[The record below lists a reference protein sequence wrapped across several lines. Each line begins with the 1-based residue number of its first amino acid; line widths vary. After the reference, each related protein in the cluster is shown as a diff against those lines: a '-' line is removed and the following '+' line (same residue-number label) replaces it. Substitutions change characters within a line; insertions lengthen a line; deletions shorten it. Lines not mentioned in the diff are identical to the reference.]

1 MPEYMTQTEASNFF
15 QDVKD
20 LFVQTDRKFQ
30 DTDRKF
36 QDTDRKFQDT
46 DRKFQDTDQKFQ
58 DTDRKFQESSR
69 EFDLRFR
76 DTEKLI
82 KELRAAIGQLGGRLG
97 EFVEEMVKPA
107 AVRLFHE
114 WGLDVRQVFRNVT
127 RYDDQG
133 HFLMEVDLLV
143 VDSDTAVAIE
153 CKSNCSVDD
162 VAEHLDR
169 LARFK
174 ENFPQYSPFHLYGA
188 VAAMVMPD
196 EVARFAYR
204 KGLFVLAQSGETIV
218 LRNDEK
224 FRPREW

>member
-1 MPEYMTQTEASNFF
+1 MPEYMTRTDASNFF
-15 QDVKD
+15 QDVKE
-20 LFVQTDRKFQ
+20 LFVQTDHKFQDTDRKFQ

-46 DRKFQDTDQKFQ
+46 DRKFQ
-58 DTDRKFQESSR
+58 ESSR

-76 DTEKLI
+76 ETEKLI
-82 KELRAAIGQLGGRLG
+82 KELRVAIGQLGGRLG

-114 WGLDVRQVFRNVT
+114 RGLDVRQVFQNVT

-133 HFLMEVDLLV
+133 RYVMEIDLLV
-143 VDSDTAVAIE
+143 VNTDTAVAIE

-162 VAEHLDR
+162 IDEHLAR
-169 LARFK
+169 LSKIK
-174 ENFPQYSPFHLYGA
+174 EFFPQYSGFHLLGA

-196 EVARFAYR
+196 DVARYAYR
-204 KGLFVLAQSGETIV
+204 KGLYVLTQSGETIV
-218 LRNDEK
+218 IRNDEK
-224 FRPREW
+224 FLPRQW

>member
-1 MPEYMTQTEASNFF
+1 MPEYMTRTEASNFF
-15 QDVKD
+15 QDVKE
-20 LFVQTDRKFQ
+20 LFVQ
-30 DTDRKF
+30 
-36 QDTDRKFQDT
+36 T

-76 DTEKLI
+76 ETEKLI

-107 AVRLFHE
+107 AIRLFHE
-114 WGLDVRQVFRNVT
+114 RGLDVRQVFRNVT

-133 HFLMEVDLLV
+133 RYVMEIDLLV
-143 VDSDTAVAIE
+143 VNTDTAVAIE

-162 VAEHLDR
+162 IDEHLIR
-169 LARFK
+169 LSKIK
-174 ENFPQYSPFHLYGA
+174 EFFPQYAGFHLFGA

-196 EVARFAYR
+196 DVARYAYR
-204 KGLFVLAQSGETIV
+204 KGLYVLTQSGETIV
-218 LRNDEK
+218 IRNDEK
-224 FRPREW
+224 FVPKEW

>member
-1 MPEYMTQTEASNFF
+1 MPEYMTREEAANFF

-30 DTDRKF
+30 DSDRKF
-36 QDTDRKFQDT
+36 QDTERLLK
-46 DRKFQDTDQKFQ
+46 
-58 DTDRKFQESSR
+58 ESSLESDKR
-69 EFDLRFR
+69 FQKTDKLIQDLR
-76 DTEKLI
+76 TT
-82 KELRAAIGQLGGRLG
+82 IGQLGGRLG

-114 WGLDVRQVFRNVT
+114 RGLDVRQVFRNVT
-127 RYDDQG
+127 RYDEQG
-133 HFLMEVDLLV
+133 QFLMEVDLLV

-169 LARFK
+169 LSRFK
-174 ENFPQYSPFHLYGA
+174 EFFPQYVPFHLYGA

-196 EVARFAYR
+196 DVARFAYR
-204 KGLFVLAQSGETIV
+204 KGLYVLAQSGETVVI
-218 LRNDEK
+218 RNDEQ

>member
-1 MPEYMTQTEASNFF
+1 MPEYITREEASNFF

-30 DTDRKF
+30 DTERLLK
-36 QDTDRKFQDT
+36 
-46 DRKFQDTDQKFQ
+46 
-58 DTDRKFQESSR
+58 ESSH
-69 EFDLRFR
+69 ESDKRFQKT
-76 DTEKLI
+76 DKLI
-82 KELRAAIGQLGGRLG
+82 KELRTSIGQLGGRLG

-114 WGLDVRQVFRNVT
+114 RGLEVRQVFRNVT

-133 HFLMEVDLLV
+133 QFLMEVDLLV

-153 CKSNCSVDD
+153 CKSNCSLDD
-162 VAEHLDR
+162 VTDHLDR

-174 ENFPQYSPFHLYGA
+174 KYFPQYAAVHLYGA

-196 EVARFAYR
+196 DVARFAYR
-204 KGLFVLAQSGETIV
+204 KGLYVLAQSGETVVI
-218 LRNDEK
+218 RNDEK
-224 FRPREW
+224 FQPREW